1 MYAKRTQHI
10 STQTHAHAMNF
21 NSHYYRQGL
30 RYLRSCSLTSWN
42 IFRYARVCASIYIYW
57 CVFLSEG
64 RIQLSV
70 SYLRSHND
78 MWNPNSAELLSI
90 PEPQGF
96 SLRWQLSLS
105 FSLSLYLS
113 VSLSLSLSLC
123 ESLSSLSFSLCLPSS
138 LFFSSPSLKTV
149 TSSDSKLAESGRY
162 KCGGRDWQSEEVRN
176 RQWLLRRGSLIV
188 AVWLEASRAYQR
200 TAELL
205 AHVVSSKN
213 VKQRTVTMHG
223 ITNQH

>member
-42 IFRYARVCASIYIYW
+42 IFRYARACASIYIYW

-105 FSLSLYLS
+105 FSLSLSLCLS
-113 VSLSLSLSLC
+113 VSLSVSLWVSLLSLFLSLSAFL
-123 ESLSSLSFSLCLPSS
+123 SL
-138 LFFSSPSLKTV
+138 LFFSVSE
-149 TSSDSKLAESGRY
+149 DSYIL
-162 KCGGRDWQSEEVRN
+162 
-176 RQWLLRRGSLIV
+176 RQQACRKRQI
-188 AVWLEASRAYQR
+188 
-200 TAELL
+200 
-205 AHVVSSKN
+205 
-213 VKQRTVTMHG
+213 
-223 ITNQH
+223 